1 MNDGKMWV
9 YVEIGDT
16 RYWGNLVDLPEAID
30 VADAV
35 ATLAEHGLKH
45 IGVKVGFTYKRDDI
59 DG

>member
-1 MNDGKMWV
+1 MDDGKMWV
-9 YVEIGDT
+9 YVEIDGH
-16 RYWGNLVDLPEAID
+16 RYWGNLVDLHEAID

>member
-9 YVEIGDT
+9 YVEIGGT
-16 RYWGNLVDLPEAID
+16 RYWGNLVDLSEAID

-45 IGVKVGFTYKRDDI
+45 IDIKVGFTYKRDDI